1 MYLAAIGRGEY
12 NGYIVP
18 LLQGATGVSIH
29 HNKGPRIISTLIKVC
44 SFFSL
49 VGDFMLRNRTLLAV
63 SLAVCAAFTGIGMVI
78 PVRVLYAQSRGASLV
93 IIGAMASSYLIS
105 NFLFQYPSG
114 WLADHWGRK
123 PMMILS
129 LAVQAM
135 LSAVYLV
142 INDPVLFIVLRFA
155 EGAAAAAFLPSAR
168 ALINDTIPP
177 KQQGEAFGI
186 FSAFLNTGF
195 LLGPGL
201 GGLLAATGYA
211 TAFIGAVIFR
221 LVAIVIVVT
230 MIHVKVRGKQEV
242 DEAARP
248 VSLRT
253 LFKIG
258 LAGAYILAFGNYI
271 FVGFDISLTALW
283 LHNNLGASIAVIG
296 FAYVAFSIPGII
308 VAPFGGR
315 VADRR
320 RRSSLILI
328 FGLAQ
333 VPIYIIYGLANTI
346 LIIFI
351 FFIIH
356 GVVYSMMEPAVDAHV
371 AASTIAGARA
381 RIQGLYSAAG
391 LLGGFVGASGC
402 SILYGLNF
410 RLPLYTIGVVFGIC
424 VVIGGIMI
432 RISESRNNAL
442 LSFDQGIEKPKIIAA
457 TSEIK

>member
-1 MYLAAIGRGEY
+1 
-12 NGYIVP
+12 
-18 LLQGATGVSIH
+18 
-29 HNKGPRIISTLIKVC
+29 
-44 SFFSL
+44 
-49 VGDFMLRNRTLLAV
+49 MLRNRTLLAV
-63 SLAVCAAFTGIGMVI
+63 SLAVCASFTGIGMIV
-78 PVRVLYAQSRGASLV
+78 PVRVLYAESRGASLA

-114 WLADHWGRK
+114 WLAD
-123 PMMILS
+123 
-129 LAVQAM
+129 
-135 LSAVYLV
+135 
-142 INDPVLFIVLRFA
+142 NDPALFIVLRFA

-168 ALINDTIPP
+168 ALITDAVPS
-177 KQQGEAFGI
+177 KQRGEAFGI
-186 FSAFLNTGF
+186 FSAFLNAGF

-230 MIHVKVRGKQEV
+230 MIHVKVRGEQEIE
-242 DEAARP
+242 EAARP

-258 LAGAYILAFGNYI
+258 LIGAYILAFGNFL
-271 FVGFDISLTALW
+271 FVGFDITLTALW
-283 LHNNLGASIAVIG
+283 LHDHLGASIAVIG

-308 VAPFGGR
+308 VASFGGR

-333 VPIYIIYGLANTI
+333 VPIYFIYGLANTL
-346 LIIFI
+346 LIVVG

-371 AASTIAGARA
+371 ANSTIAGARA

-391 LLGGFVGASGC
+391 IVGGFVGASGC
-402 SILYGLNF
+402 TFLYGLNY
-410 RLPLYTIGVVFGIC
+410 RLPLFAIGVLFGMC
-424 VVIGGIMI
+424 VIVGGILVH
-432 RISESRNNAL
+432 ISESRNNAL
-442 LSFDQGIEKPKIIAA
+442 LKTHAGNDQQKAITAIN
-457 TSEIK
+457 EIK

>member
-1 MYLAAIGRGEY
+1 
-12 NGYIVP
+12 
-18 LLQGATGVSIH
+18 
-29 HNKGPRIISTLIKVC
+29 
-44 SFFSL
+44 
-49 VGDFMLRNRTLLAV
+49 MLRNRTLLAV
-63 SLAVCAAFTGIGMVI
+63 SLAVCASFTGIGMIV
-78 PVRVLYAQSRGASLV
+78 PVRVLYAESRGASLA

-129 LAVQAM
+129 LAVQAL

-142 INDPVLFIVLRFA
+142 INDPTLFIVLRFA

-168 ALINDTIPP
+168 ALITDAVPSN
-177 KQQGEAFGI
+177 QRGEAFGI
-186 FSAFLNTGF
+186 FSAFLNAGF

-201 GGLLAATGYA
+201 GGLLAVKDYA

-230 MIHVKVRGKQEV
+230 MIHVKVRGEQEIE
-242 DEAARP
+242 EAARP

-258 LAGAYILAFGNYI
+258 LTGAYILAFGNFL
-271 FVGFDISLTALW
+271 FVGFDITLTALW
-283 LHNNLGASIAVIG
+283 LHDHLGASIAVIG

-333 VPIYIIYGLANTI
+333 VPIYFIYGLANTL
-346 LIIFI
+346 LIVVG

-371 AASTIAGARA
+371 ANSTIAGARA

-391 LLGGFVGASGC
+391 IVGGFVGASGC
-402 SILYGLNF
+402 TLLYGLNY
-410 RLPLYTIGVVFGIC
+410 RLPLFAIGVLFGMC
-424 VVIGGIMI
+424 VIVGGILI
-432 RISESRNNAL
+432 HISESRNNAL
-442 LSFDQGIEKPKIIAA
+442 LKTEAGDVQQKAITAIN
-457 TSEIK
+457 EIK

>member
-1 MYLAAIGRGEY
+1 
-12 NGYIVP
+12 
-18 LLQGATGVSIH
+18 
-29 HNKGPRIISTLIKVC
+29 
-44 SFFSL
+44 
-49 VGDFMLRNRTLLAV
+49 MLRNRTLLAV
-63 SLAVCAAFTGIGMVI
+63 SLAVCASYTGIGMVV
-78 PVRVLYAQSRGASLV
+78 PVRVLYAQSRGASLA

-129 LAVQAM
+129 LIAQAI
-135 LSAVYLV
+135 LSAVYLW
-142 INDPVLFIVLRFA
+142 ISDPVLFVILRFA

-168 ALINDTIPP
+168 AFITDAVPS
-177 KQQGEAFGI
+177 KQRGEAFGI
-186 FSAFLNTGF
+186 FSAFFNTGF
-195 LLGPGL
+195 LLGPAL

-211 TAFIGAVIFR
+211 SAFIGAVLFR

-230 MIHVKVRGKQEV
+230 MIHVKVQSSQDAQE
-242 DEAARP
+242 EARP

-253 LFKIG
+253 LFQIA
-258 LAGAYILAFGNYI
+258 LVGAYILAFGDYL

-283 LHNNLGASIAVIG
+283 LHDHLGASIAVIG
-296 FAYVAFSIPGII
+296 FAYVAFSIPSII

-346 LIIFI
+346 LIVVV
-351 FFIIH
+351 FFAIH
-356 GVVYSMMEPAVDAHV
+356 GVIYSMMQPAVDAHV

-391 LLGGFVGASGC
+391 LVGGFVGASGC
-402 SILYGLNF
+402 SFLYGLNF
-410 RLPLYTIGVVFGIC
+410 RLPLYTICVIFGIC
-424 VVIGGIMI
+424 VLVGGILI
-432 RISESRNNAL
+432 RISESRNKAMPKVDAGNVE
-442 LSFDQGIEKPKIIAA
+442 QKIIAA
-457 TSEIK
+457 TSETK

>member
-1 MYLAAIGRGEY
+1 
-12 NGYIVP
+12 
-18 LLQGATGVSIH
+18 
-29 HNKGPRIISTLIKVC
+29 
-44 SFFSL
+44 
-49 VGDFMLRNRTLLAV
+49 MLRNRTLLAV
-63 SLAVCAAFTGIGMVI
+63 SLAVCAAFTGIGMVV
-78 PVRVLYAQSRGASLV
+78 PVRVLYAESRGASLA

-114 WLADHWGRK
+114 WLADRWGRK

-129 LAVQAM
+129 LFVQAL
-135 LSAVYLV
+135 LSAVYLI
-142 INDPVLFIVLRFA
+142 INDPILFVILRFA

-168 ALINDTIPP
+168 ALITDAVPA
-177 KQQGEAFGI
+177 KQRGEAFGI
-186 FSAFLNTGF
+186 FSAFFNTGF
-195 LLGPGL
+195 LLGPAL

-230 MIHVKVRGKQEV
+230 MIHVKVRGEQEAE
-242 DEAARP
+242 EAARP

-253 LFKIG
+253 LFKID
-258 LAGAYILAFGNYI
+258 LTGAYILAFGNYL
-271 FVGFDISLTALW
+271 FVGFDITLTALW
-283 LHNNLGASIAVIG
+283 LHDHLGASIAVIG
-296 FAYVAFSIPGII
+296 FAYVAFSIPSII

-333 VPIYIIYGLANTI
+333 VPIYFIYGLANTI
-346 LIIFI
+346 LIVVI

-371 AASTIAGARA
+371 ATSTIAGARA

-391 LLGGFVGASGC
+391 LVGGFAGASGC
-402 SILYGLNF
+402 SFLYGLNY
-410 RLPLYTIGVVFGIC
+410 RLPLFTIGVLFGIC
-424 VVIGGIMI
+424 VLVGGILI
-432 RISESRNNAL
+432 RISESRKKAMPKVDTEN
-442 LSFDQGIEKPKIIAA
+442 IEQKSIAA
-457 TSEIK
+457 MSETV

>member
-1 MYLAAIGRGEY
+1 
-12 NGYIVP
+12 
-18 LLQGATGVSIH
+18 
-29 HNKGPRIISTLIKVC
+29 
-44 SFFSL
+44 
-49 VGDFMLRNRTLLAV
+49 MLRNRTLLAV
-63 SLAVCAAFTGIGMVI
+63 SLAVCASFAGIGMIV
-78 PVRVLYAQSRGASLV
+78 PVRVLYAKSRGASLA

-129 LAVQAM
+129 LAAQAI
-135 LSAVYLV
+135 LSAVYLL
-142 INDPVLFIVLRFA
+142 INDPALFIVLRFA

-168 ALINDTIPP
+168 ALINDTVPS
-177 KQQGEAFGI
+177 KQRGEAFGI
-186 FSAFLNTGF
+186 FSAFLNAGF

-230 MIHVKVRGKQEV
+230 MVHVKARSEQEV
-242 DEAARP
+242 EEAARP

-258 LAGAYILAFGNYI
+258 LTGAYILAFGNYI
-271 FVGFDISLTALW
+271 FVGFDITLTALW
-283 LHNNLGASIAVIG
+283 LHDHLGASVAVIG
-296 FAYVAFSIPGII
+296 FAYVAFSIPGIV

-320 RRSSLILI
+320 RRSTLILI
-328 FGLAQ
+328 FGLVQ
-333 VPIYIIYGLANTI
+333 VPIYFIYGLANTL
-346 LIIFI
+346 LIVVV

-356 GVVYSMMEPAVDAHV
+356 GVVYSMMEPAVDAHL
-371 AASTIAGARA
+371 ANSTIPGARA

-391 LLGGFVGASGC
+391 IIGAFVGATGC
-402 SILYGLNF
+402 TFLYALNF
-410 RLPLYTIGVVFGIC
+410 RLPLFAIGMFFGIC
-424 VVIGGIMI
+424 VMVGGILVH
-432 RISESRNNAL
+432 ISESRNAAL
-442 LSFDQGIEKPKIIAA
+442 LKTDAGNVQQKAITAINEVK
-457 TSEIK
+457 

>member
-1 MYLAAIGRGEY
+1 
-12 NGYIVP
+12 
-18 LLQGATGVSIH
+18 
-29 HNKGPRIISTLIKVC
+29 
-44 SFFSL
+44 
-49 VGDFMLRNRTLLAV
+49 MLRNRTLLAV
-63 SLAVCAAFTGIGMVI
+63 SLAVCASFTGIGMIV
-78 PVRVLYAQSRGASLV
+78 PVRVLYAESRGASLA

-129 LAVQAM
+129 LAVQAL

-142 INDPVLFIVLRFA
+142 INDPTLFIVLRFA

-168 ALINDTIPP
+168 ALITDAVPSN
-177 KQQGEAFGI
+177 QRGEAFGI
-186 FSAFLNTGF
+186 FSAFFNAGF

-230 MIHVKVRGKQEV
+230 MIHVKVRGEQEIE
-242 DEAARP
+242 EAARP

-258 LAGAYILAFGNYI
+258 LTGAYILAFGNFL
-271 FVGFDISLTALW
+271 FVGFDITLTALW
-283 LHNNLGASIAVIG
+283 LHDHLGASIAVIG

-333 VPIYIIYGLANTI
+333 VPIYFIYGLANTL
-346 LIIFI
+346 LIVVG

-371 AASTIAGARA
+371 ANSTIAGARA

-391 LLGGFVGASGC
+391 IVGGFVGASGC
-402 SILYGLNF
+402 TFLYGLNY
-410 RLPLYTIGVVFGIC
+410 RLPLFAIGVLFGMC
-424 VVIGGIMI
+424 VIVGGILVH
-432 RISESRNNAL
+432 ISESRNNAL
-442 LSFDQGIEKPKIIAA
+442 LKTEAGDVKQKAITAIN
-457 TSEIK
+457 EIK

>member
-1 MYLAAIGRGEY
+1 
-12 NGYIVP
+12 
-18 LLQGATGVSIH
+18 
-29 HNKGPRIISTLIKVC
+29 
-44 SFFSL
+44 
-49 VGDFMLRNRTLLAV
+49 MLRNRTLLAV
-63 SLAVCAAFTGIGMVI
+63 SLAVCAAFTGIGMVV
-78 PVRVLYAQSRGASLV
+78 PVRVLYAESRGASLA

-114 WLADHWGRK
+114 WLADRWGRK

-142 INDPVLFIVLRFA
+142 INDPVLFIILRFA

-168 ALINDTIPP
+168 ALITDAVPP
-177 KQQGEAFGI
+177 KQRGEAFGI
-186 FSAFLNTGF
+186 FSAFFNAGF
-195 LLGPGL
+195 LLGPAL

-221 LVAIVIVVT
+221 LVAVVIVVT
-230 MIHVKVRGKQEV
+230 MIHVKVRGEQEIE
-242 DEAARP
+242 EAARP

-258 LAGAYILAFGNYI
+258 LAGAYILAFGDYLFI
-271 FVGFDISLTALW
+271 GFDISLTALW
-283 LHNNLGASIAVIG
+283 LHDHLGASIAVIG

-346 LIIFI
+346 LIVVI

-356 GVVYSMMEPAVDAHV
+356 GVIYSMMAPAVDAHV

-391 LLGGFVGASGC
+391 LVGGFAGASGC
-402 SILYGLNF
+402 TFLYGLNF
-410 RLPLYTIGVVFGIC
+410 RLPLYTIGVVFGVC
-424 VVIGGIMI
+424 VLIGGILI

-442 LSFDQGIEKPKIIAA
+442 LRTDRGNEKQKVITTI
-457 TSEIK
+457 SETT

>member
-1 MYLAAIGRGEY
+1 
-12 NGYIVP
+12 
-18 LLQGATGVSIH
+18 
-29 HNKGPRIISTLIKVC
+29 
-44 SFFSL
+44 
-49 VGDFMLRNRTLLAV
+49 MLRNRTLLAV
-63 SLAVCAAFTGIGMVI
+63 SLAVCASFTGIGMIV
-78 PVRVLYAQSRGASLV
+78 PVRVLYAESRGASLA

-129 LAVQAM
+129 LAVQAL

-142 INDPVLFIVLRFA
+142 INDPTLFIVLRFA

-168 ALINDTIPP
+168 ALITDAVPS
-177 KQQGEAFGI
+177 KQRGEAFGI
-186 FSAFLNTGF
+186 FSAFLNAGF

-230 MIHVKVRGKQEV
+230 MIHVKVRGEQEIE
-242 DEAARP
+242 EAARP

-258 LAGAYILAFGNYI
+258 LTGAYILAFGNFL
-271 FVGFDISLTALW
+271 FVGFDITLTALW
-283 LHNNLGASIAVIG
+283 LHDHLGASIAVIG

-333 VPIYIIYGLANTI
+333 VPIYFIYGLANTL
-346 LIIFI
+346 LIVVG

-371 AASTIAGARA
+371 ANSTIAGARA

-391 LLGGFVGASGC
+391 IVGGFVGASGC
-402 SILYGLNF
+402 TFLYGLNY
-410 RLPLYTIGVVFGIC
+410 RLPLFAIGVLFGMC
-424 VVIGGIMI
+424 VIVGGILI
-432 RISESRNNAL
+432 HISESRNNAL
-442 LSFDQGIEKPKIIAA
+442 LKTHAGNDQQKAITAIN
-457 TSEIK
+457 EIK